1 MCCIGGQ
8 DALQVENRLTSVE
21 NYLDDFVVE
30 FEDGN
35 NSEVK
40 RKTGGL
46 GGTKKRFKHVVR
58 VAVEIHPPA
67 RHEVSR
73 STGDADDGLES
84 YAGVKINTVRT

>member
-8 DALQVENRLTSVE
+8 DALQVENRLASVE

-35 NSEVK
+35 NNEVK

-46 GGTKKRFKHVVR
+46 GGTKKRFKHGVR
-58 VAVEIHPPA
+58 VAVEIHPPV
-67 RHEVSR
+67 RHESM
-73 STGDADDGLES
+73 GNADDGLGS
-84 YAGVKINTVRT
+84 YSGVKIKTVRT